1 MRDLSR
7 IDRYAVIGHP
17 VSHSRSPQ
25 IHSAFGEQTDR
36 SIEYGLLPA
45 EPSAFIAG
53 VSQFRATGGQG
64 LNVTVPFKEQAIE
77 IADHVSERAK
87 IAGAANTLSFKD
99 DGIHADNTDGA
110 GLVND
115 LTQRWRQ
122 SLQGAAVVLLGAG
135 GAARG
140 VLHPLLSAGVS
151 RIWIANRT
159 VARARQLADLVDVGD
174 ASDSQSSV
182 QVALLDPD
190 SLMSV
195 LSEIRQSEKPGSQVQ
210 RLIIVNATAAGLSG
224 QTLPVPA
231 ALLRDASLCYDMVY
245 ANEPTAFMTQAVEAG
260 CAVVVDGLGMLV
272 EQAAES
278 FAIWQG
284 VRPQTEPV
292 FKQLR
297 PPVSG

>member
-1 MRDLSR
+1 MT
-7 IDRYAVIGHP
+7 DRYAVIGHP

-36 SIEYGLLPA
+36 LIEYGLLPA
-45 EPSAFIAG
+45 EPDAFIAG
-53 VSQFRATGGQG
+53 VSQFRGAGGKG

-77 IADHVSERAK
+77 IADHVSERAS
-87 IAGAANTLSFKD
+87 IAGAANTLSFKA

-115 LTQRWRQ
+115 LSQRWQ
-122 SLQGAAVVLLGAG
+122 QALQGTFVVLLGAG

-159 VARARQLADLVDVGD
+159 AARARQLADLVAVGG
-174 ASDSQSSV
+174 SQSSV
-182 QVALLDPD
+182 RVALMDPD
-190 SLMSV
+190 SLLSV
-195 LSEIRQSEKPGSQVQ
+195 LSEIRQFEEPGSTHQ

-231 ALLRDASLCYDMVY
+231 ELLRGASLCYDMVY

-292 FKQLR
+292 FRQLR
-297 PPVSG
+297 SPVSG